1 MASSSFNLQDLSP
14 KSMLM
19 MKYMKKLEAKI
30 EKLEGGLE
38 SMTLDFHNH
47 GAKSKKKK
55 RRSKKNN
62 VTSSY
67 DDNESCNNRSH
78 RREKLVKRH
87 QQIVNEPKKNSWDL
101 IKGKILPFTSN
112 DSVDDYYD

>member
-1 MASSSFNLQDLSP
+1 
-14 KSMLM
+14 
-19 MKYMKKLEAKI
+19 MKYMKKLEANI

-38 SMTLDFHNH
+38 SMTLDFHSAN
-47 GAKSKKKK
+47 ANIRPWSK
-55 RRSKKNN
+55 N
-62 VTSSY
+62 Y

-101 IKGKILPFTSN
+101 IKGKILK
-112 DSVDDYYD
+112 DSVDDYND